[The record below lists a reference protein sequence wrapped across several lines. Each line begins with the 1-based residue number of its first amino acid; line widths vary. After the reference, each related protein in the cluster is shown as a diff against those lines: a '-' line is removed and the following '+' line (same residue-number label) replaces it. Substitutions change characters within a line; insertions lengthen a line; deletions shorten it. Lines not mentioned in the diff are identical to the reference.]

1 MARWAYVV
9 LPRFAL
15 LGLLVLLPCLLFGCR
30 SSKGPA
36 EFIFGL
42 ADVSSV
48 EVCMVNEY
56 PTRLSAVV
64 RGVLRD
70 TCTRID
76 SVRQDPVRQDP
87 VSGNKLVLTV
97 TTERPLNQ
105 VCAQAV
111 TPFEMTAPLMLE
123 GLPPGEYFI
132 TVNGVSTTFKWSGS
146 TAIPQ

>member
-1 MARWAYVV
+1 MARRSRVV
-9 LPRFAL
+9 LPRAAL
-15 LGLLVLLPCLLFGCR
+15 LGFLVLLVCLPFGCR
-30 SSKGPA
+30 TSKGPA
-36 EFIFGL
+36 EYIFGL

-48 EVCMVNEY
+48 EVRRVDEY

-64 RGVLRD
+64 RGALRD

-76 SVRQDPVRQDP
+76 SVRQEPVR
-87 VSGNKLVLTV
+87 GNKLVLTV
-97 TTERPLNQ
+97 TTERPVDQ

-123 GLPPGEYFI
+123 GLPLGEYAI

-146 TAIPQ
+146 TAIPD

>member
-1 MARWAYVV
+1 MARWACVV
-9 LPRFAL
+9 LPRIAL
-15 LGLLVLLPCLLFGCR
+15 LGVLVLLPLLLFGCR
-30 SSKGPA
+30 SGKGPA
-36 EFIFGL
+36 EYIFGL

-48 EVCMVNEY
+48 EVRMVDEY

-76 SVRQDPVRQDP
+76 SVRQEL
-87 VSGNKLVLTV
+87 VSGNRLVLTV
-97 TTERPLNQ
+97 TTERPLSQ

-123 GLPPGEYFI
+123 GLAPGEYSI
-132 TVNGVSTTFKWSGS
+132 AVNGIPTTFKWSGS

>member
-1 MARWAYVV
+1 MARRSCVV
-9 LPRFAL
+9 LPRAAL
-15 LGLLVLLPCLLFGCR
+15 LGLLVLLSCLLFGCR

-36 EFIFGL
+36 EYIFSL
-42 ADVSSV
+42 AEVSSV
-48 EVCMVNEY
+48 EVRRVEEY

-64 RGVLRD
+64 KGVLRD

-76 SVRQDPVRQDP
+76 SVRQDP

-97 TTERPLNQ
+97 TTERPVVQ

-111 TPFEMTAPLMLE
+111 VPFEITAPLLLE
-123 GLPPGEYFI
+123 GLPPGEYSI
-132 TVNGVSTTFKWSGS
+132 TANSVSTTFKWHGS